1 MPSDLETTRTF
12 NVSDLEGK
20 MLIKSGDK
28 GEKVKKVRRALQRC
42 GFDIE
47 DDGDFGLRTESAVKE
62 FQRRNNLDVDGLV
75 GTGTLTALGLDPDTL
90 EELSGGT
97 GGDVTQD

>member
-28 GEKVKKVRRALQRC
+28 GEKVKKVQRALQRC

-47 DDGDFGLRTESAVKE
+47 DDGELGSGPRAPS
-62 FQRRNNLDVDGLV
+62 RNFKGA
-75 GTGTLTALGLDPDTL
+75 TT
-90 EELSGGT
+90 
-97 GGDVTQD
+97 